1 LKWLTYFHIVNILLT
16 MGMCKNTVNDRE
28 NTAFIYS
35 GLGSISDKGREYL
48 KNIAQSLVALQNRPG
63 SPLPDSICREIIRD
77 STNELL

>member
-1 LKWLTYFHIVNILLT
+1 MIIYE
-16 MGMCKNTVNDRE
+16 NTVFERE

-35 GLGSISDKGREYL
+35 GLGSISDKGREQL

-77 STNELL
+77 SANELV

>member
-1 LKWLTYFHIVNILLT
+1 